1 MKRIRFIF
9 RNDNDERKEFFQDQL
24 IQYRKLISWEITQE
38 EFRQEKKLT
47 RDKII
52 RLNNELKKMKEE
64 LRENEKASKNST
76 MNI

>member
-9 RNDNDERKEFFQDQL
+9 RNNNDERKEFFQDQL
-24 IQYRKLISWEITQE
+24 IQHSKLISGEITLE

-47 RDKII
+47 RDKIV

-64 LRENEKASKNST
+64 LREIEEASKN
-76 MNI
+76 